1 MYFGDRFVELRVRSE
16 QPAFCIERRDDRR
29 FRIGAVEQLSL
40 LQVDPENVEKVG
52 CYMHFLRIAYFSS
65 ADRIGIDYESILR
78 VTASVGKTPASE
90 CDGFYAGIA
99 FDAFL

>member
-1 MYFGDRFVELRVRSE
+1 
-16 QPAFCIERRDDRR
+16 
-29 FRIGAVEQLSL
+29 
-40 LQVDPENVEKVG
+40 
-52 CYMHFLRIAYFSS
+52 MHFLRIAYFSS